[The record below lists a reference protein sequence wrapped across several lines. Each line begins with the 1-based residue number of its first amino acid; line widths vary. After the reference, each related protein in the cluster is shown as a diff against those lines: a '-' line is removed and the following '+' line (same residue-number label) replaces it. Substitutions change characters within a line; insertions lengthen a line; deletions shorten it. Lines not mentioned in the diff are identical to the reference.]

1 MGWVWVSRYPPWT
14 CPIAIPT
21 DNGISSA
28 RCLVAATMLGWSHGN
43 GERRC
48 EASGGVD
55 QVDGG
60 GLGREELKLQDG
72 SGVGRRLRVR

>member
-1 MGWVWVSRYPPWT
+1 MGGGCAATKTRWP
-14 CPIAIPT
+14 
-21 DNGISSA
+21 DDSA
-28 RCLVAATMLGWSHGN
+28 VRQRDRLGCCLVAATVLGWSHGN

-60 GLGREELKLQDG
+60 GLGREELKLQGG
-72 SGVGRRLRVR
+72 SGVGRRLTVR